1 MFDEVGC
8 AENRKSVQVRF
19 LKTERSKILTSVR
32 MVLRHIR
39 SDKNNISC
47 VQCADKEHFKTLPK
61 HSLATDFRTQLYC
74 ILVVVVAS
82 DAVIFAVNYSSIT

>member
-1 MFDEVGC
+1 M
-8 AENRKSVQVRF
+8 
-19 LKTERSKILTSVR
+19 TKITLVAF
-32 MVLRHIR
+32 
-39 SDKNNISC
+39 

-82 DAVIFAVNYSSIT
+82 DAVIFAVS